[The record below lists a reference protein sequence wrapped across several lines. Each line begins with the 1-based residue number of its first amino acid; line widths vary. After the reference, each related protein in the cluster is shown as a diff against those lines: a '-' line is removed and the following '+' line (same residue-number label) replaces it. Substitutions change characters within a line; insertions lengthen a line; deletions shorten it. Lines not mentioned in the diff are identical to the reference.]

1 MDLLIY
7 GLGRWLHI
15 GSGVLWVGLLW
26 YFNLVQV
33 PGLKSAGA
41 DGTAAGITKHIAPR
55 ALELFR
61 WSSLSTLFFGFLIL
75 GDKAGSAL
83 MFADRA
89 YYAIGVGAWLGIIMF
104 LNVWGLIW
112 PNQKKILNL
121 YQYAKTPAS
130 DAEKNKA
137 RRVALLASRTNMMLS
152 IPMLFFMVASG
163 GVFRRSF
170 FG

>member
-1 MDLLIY
+1 MEFLTY

-33 PGLKSAGA
+33 PALKAAGA
-41 DGTAAGITKHIAPR
+41 DGTAAGITKHVAPR

-61 WSSLSTLFFGFLIL
+61 WSALSTWLLGAMIL
-75 GDKAGSAL
+75 GDKLPAAL
-83 MFADRA
+83 LFQDRA
-89 YYAIGVGAWLGIIMF
+89 YYAIGVGAWLGTIMF

-112 PNQKKILNL
+112 PNQKKVLNL
-121 YQYAKTPAS
+121 QQYAANPVS
-130 DAEKNKA
+130 DAEKNVA
-137 RRVALLASRTNMMLS
+137 RRTAFIVSRVNAMLS

-163 GVFRRSF
+163 GIFRRTF
-170 FG
+170 FP